1 MTLPTRPVAADQ
13 NQSQPAQDGP
23 PVLEL
28 RNVTAGYGQTPVLRD
43 VSFTVARGQVV
54 ALLGP
59 NGAGKTTTLRVAL
72 GLVRPRSGTVWTGGT
87 EVTRQRP
94 HQRARRGL
102 CLIPEGR
109 GIFRS
114 LSVRENLRLQVP
126 PWQADQA
133 IDTAVEALPVLGRRL
148 GQVAGTMSGG
158 EQQML
163 SLARAYLSRP
173 KLVVIDEISLGLAP
187 KVVDSIFAS
196 LRRLAADGVAL
207 LLVEQYVNRALG
219 MADQVL
225 LLDRGS
231 LSFSGSA
238 DRVDEDTLMQAYLGR
253 EQSAVT
259 EERPQE
265 ARADAEA

>member
-1 MTLPTRPVAADQ
+1 MTPPTRPVPAGH
-13 NQSQPAQDGP
+13 NQSPPLGAP

-28 RNVTAGYGQTPVLRD
+28 RNVTAGYGQATVLRD
-43 VSFTVARGQVV
+43 VSFTVARGQVA

-72 GLVRPRSGTVWTGGT
+72 GLVRPRSGTVWATGT

-114 LSVRENLRLQVP
+114 LTVRENLRLQVP
-126 PWQADQA
+126 PWQSDHA
-133 IDTAVEALPVLGRRL
+133 IDVAVAAFPVLGQRL

-163 SLARAYLSRP
+163 ALARAYLSRP
-173 KLVVIDEISLGLAP
+173 DLVVIDEISLGLAP

-196 LRRLAADGVAL
+196 LRRLAADGMAL

-231 LSFSGSA
+231 LSFSGPA
-238 DRVDEDTLMQAYLGR
+238 DQVNEDTLMQAYLGR
-253 EQSAVT
+253 EQPTGPA
-259 EERPQE
+259 
-265 ARADAEA
+265 